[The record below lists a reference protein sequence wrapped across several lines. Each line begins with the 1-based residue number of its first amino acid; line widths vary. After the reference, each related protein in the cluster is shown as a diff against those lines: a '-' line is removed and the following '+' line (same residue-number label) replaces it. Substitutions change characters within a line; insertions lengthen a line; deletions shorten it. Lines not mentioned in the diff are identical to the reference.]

1 MKQGQGEGREG
12 NKGWWGEEIMYI
24 NVLWV
29 LHSGPV
35 VRILRSHYGQYRLTS
50 CQETK
55 APQAA
60 GPAQKT
66 CILNYFESYK
76 HAK

>member
-1 MKQGQGEGREG
+1 
-12 NKGWWGEEIMYI
+12 MYV

-29 LHSGPV
+29 LPSGPA
-35 VRILRSHYGQYRLTS
+35 VRTPSSHYGQCGFTS

-60 GPAQKT
+60 GQAPKT
-66 CILNYFESYK
+66 FILNYFESYR